1 MIYDSRNISI
11 PLFDLDSAQN
21 WDQFRKALSVFATPS
36 QNVVYGDVDGNI
48 GYQPMGFVPVR
59 AAGDGTVPVSGA
71 DGQHDWTGYLD
82 FDKLPAVYNPPGGI
96 IATANSKITPEGY
109 PYLLATQ
116 WFPPYR
122 TERIYTVL
130 QQPGQ
135 EIQPCGHAGP
145 AN

>member
-1 MIYDSRNISI
+1 
-11 PLFDLDSAQN
+11 
-21 WDQFRKALSVFATPS
+21 
-36 QNVVYGDVDGNI
+36 
-48 GYQPMGFVPVR
+48 MGFVPVR
-59 AAGDGTVPVSGA
+59 GAGDGTLPVSGA

-122 TERIYTVL
+122 TERIYKVL
-130 QQPGQ
+130 QQPGRKFS
-135 EIQPCGHAGP
+135 P
-145 AN
+145 ADMLALQTDITSEYDRSFASHFA